1 MSFPRFFAFVAS
13 FAAVLSLSTWLLWAQ
28 SPFSTEKELNL
39 ADLDAQI
46 YANMSSHNW
55 QAFEE
60 KLAQRQAALAK
71 LGSDSAAQ
79 DTLQVQLLQQYLWT
93 AESKMRFRDHSQFYK
108 NSHKSIAIANQ
119 LAADKKNIDDNR
131 LMLIAESEALY
142 AMLYTGSN
150 AFDKDFKPLI
160 ALDSSLLYLER
171 ARRTAAQLKDKK
183 SLAASDLKAFIY
195 FVACR
200 IHLAEQQFALAV
212 TAGTNAT
219 TELEKNPNPVSKIS
233 AINYFR
239 NDFYP
244 YSAWALFLAKS
255 PIEEFIK
262 PIHIGLLQIS
272 YSDSTYRAEQ
282 IAKVRSGEITPA
294 SFDVP
299 FDSISNKMAADLLM
313 AAKMHGLAEWL
324 EQQNEATRKI
334 YYPVAFRA
342 AQLRTQV
349 LEYCNQQLHR
359 LFDKKLVLNDMYRC
373 YETAIALAN
382 QMHQRTNQPEYLQTA
397 VHWMEK
403 MRSVFLMSN
412 LHEANRQAFAGIP
425 DSLIQQFEALQQEI
439 VILEQT
445 VIATPN
451 AKNSQARE
459 NLAKSRQNLD
469 ALLDVF
475 KRDYPKYYALQ
486 NRAELPTFAQ
496 IREQLGDSTTLL
508 QFYDGYYNTYIFSIN
523 RDTMS
528 LRAYPHAPYN
538 TLLGSL
544 IEQCTK
550 PNFEDSMPK
559 MIARFGNDA
568 HQFYNQYIR
577 ENVSAATHRL
587 IVIADGNLHYLP
599 LEVLCYDSLTA
610 AASNFSQ
617 LPYLIR
623 KYSISYQYGLGL
635 WYDQQKNPRAGINSQ
650 TLAMAAD
657 YKVNTQQIIR
667 EDSAKTN
674 IMRSFRADDVRRL
687 RPLLAPLKG
696 VTVEIETLSEQYRG
710 TFYSGEDANEA
721 EFKRLAPY
729 YGILHLAMHSVV
741 NESNP
746 SRSSLAFTET
756 LDTLEDNFL
765 MAYEIKQMQLNSSLV
780 VLSACETGYGKYEH
794 GEGVLSVGMSFI
806 YAGSRSLVTTLWQLN
821 DQTAPPI
828 ILNFYSLLQTKAD
841 KDEAL
846 RRSKLA
852 FLDQNNSIASHPAYW
867 ACFVQVGDYS
877 PLLMSER
884 TFIWWYLLPV
894 VFVIGI
900 GWWARKALRQSRKF

>member
-1 MSFPRFFAFVAS
+1 MSFPRVSAFMAIFALIF
-13 FAAVLSLSTWLLWAQ
+13 SLSTWLAWAQ
-28 SPFSTEKELNL
+28 SPFSTDKEI
-39 ADLDAQI
+39 DLVAFDQQL
-46 YANMSSHNW
+46 YTDMLSHNW

-60 KLAQRQAALAK
+60 NLAIRQKQLDRM
-71 LGSDSAAQ
+71 GSDSAAQ
-79 DTLQVQLLQQYLWT
+79 AALLPQLLQQQLWM
-93 AESKMRFRDHSQFYK
+93 AHNKMRFCDYPQAF
-108 NSHKSIAIANQ
+108 KSTNKALSISKQI
-119 LAADKKNIDDNR
+119 AADKKNLDDSR
-131 LMLIAESEALY
+131 LLLIAETEAFYASLY
-142 AMLYTGSN
+142 AGNN
-150 AFDKDFKPLI
+150 AVDKGYRALI
-160 ALDSSLLYLER
+160 PLDSSLVYLER

-183 SLAASDLKAFIY
+183 SFAASDLNAFIY

-200 IHLAEQQFALAV
+200 THITEKQYAPAIA
-212 TAGTNAT
+212 AANNAT
-219 TELEKNPNPVSKIS
+219 TELEKNTSKVSQIA
-233 AINYFR
+233 AINYYR
-239 NDFYP
+239 NDFYLN
-244 YSAWALFLAKS
+244 SAWTLFLAKR

-262 PIHIGLLQIS
+262 PVHIGLLQVS
-272 YSDSTYRAEQ
+272 YSDSTYRAQQ
-282 IAKVRSGEITPA
+282 IAKVRSGEITTD
-294 SFDVP
+294 FDVP
-299 FDSISNKMAADLLM
+299 FDSIGNKMAADLLM

-324 EQQNEATRKI
+324 DEQDEATKKK
-334 YYPVAFRA
+334 YYPIAFRA

-359 LFDKKLVLNDMYRC
+359 VFDKKVVLNNMYRC
-373 YETAIALAN
+373 YETAIELAN
-382 QMHQRTNQPEYLQTA
+382 EMHQRTQDTAYLQTA

-425 DSLIQQFEALQQEI
+425 DSLIQQFEALQQDI
-439 VILEQT
+439 VILEQA
-445 VIATPN
+445 VISTPN
-451 AKNSQARE
+451 SKSTQVREDLAQARQ
-459 NLAKSRQNLD
+459 SLD

-486 NRAELPTFAQ
+486 NQAELPNFAQ

-508 QFYDGYYNTYIFSIN
+508 QFYDGYHNTYIFSIS

-528 LRAYPHAPYN
+528 LRAYPHEAYN
-538 TLLGSL
+538 TLLGKL

-550 PNFEDSMPK
+550 PNFEDSMPN
-559 MIARFGNDA
+559 MIARFGRDA
-568 HQFYNQYIR
+568 HQFYDKYIR
-577 ENVSAATHRL
+577 ENVPAATHRL
-587 IVIADGNLHYLP
+587 IVVADGNLHYLP
-599 LEVLCYDSLTA
+599 LEVLCYDTLTA

-623 KYSISYQYGLGL
+623 KYSISYQYGVGL
-635 WYDQQKNPRAGINSQ
+635 WYDQQKNPRQPINSQ

-657 YKVNTQQIIR
+657 YKVNTQQMIR
-667 EDSAKTN
+667 QDSAKTN

-696 VTVEIETLSEQYRG
+696 VNLEIETLSEKYRG
-710 TFYSGEDANEA
+710 TFYMGEDANEA
-721 EFKRLAPY
+721 EFKRAAPY

-741 NESNP
+741 NETNP

-756 LDTLEDNFL
+756 LDTMEDNFL
-765 MAYEIKQMQLNSSLV
+765 MAYEIKQMQLNSGLV

-794 GEGVLSVGMSFI
+794 GEGVLSVGMSFF

-828 ILNFYSLLQTKAD
+828 ILNFYTLLQTKAD

-877 PLLMSER
+877 PLIMSER
-884 TFIWWYLLPV
+884 TIIWWYLLPV
-894 VFVIGI
+894 VFVVGI
-900 GWWARKALRQSRKF
+900 GWWARRALRQRRKF